1 MALNKIP
8 NPPTA
13 LIDDADWTTF
23 VSRSGY
29 GMIGHGLSIPIFTL
43 TQWESG
49 ALIPEIAT
57 GSIIEVGG
65 SFYQA
70 DSDTALTADTG
81 LIDGTV
87 RIKLVPAGGGAT
99 VIPTITSDALPSWSA
114 PKGGW
119 YDSDDK
125 FLPHIMTK
133 SGTSYT
139 GKGVSVL
146 QDANI
151 KFFIDGD
158 ANFPGA
164 VTVGGALNV
173 GSGAVFNGALSG
185 ITNLTASG
193 DLFTGKVRT
202 RQIDVTG
209 LTLTTSPQTVG
220 TVSKAAIIS
229 AFWRGPGTFGAFTLT
244 TPGNP
249 GSTVRFSNHVRVH
262 SNKLDSGKLE
272 VAEYF
277 GGSPIPSATYVE
289 LAVSSGNIGLSYSG
303 AGGVPP
309 ADCLI
314 TIIELI

>member
-1 MALNKIP
+1 MALNKID

-13 LIDDADWTTF
+13 LTVDTDWTTF

-70 DSDTALTADTG
+70 DSDTALTADAG

-99 VIPTITSDALPSWSA
+99 VTPTITSDALPSWSA

-119 YDSDDK
+119 YDGDDK

-139 GKGVSVL
+139 GKGVFVD

-151 KFFIDGD
+151 KFFIDGA

-193 DLFTGKVRT
+193 DVFTGKVRT

-229 AFWRGPGTFGAFTLT
+229 AFWRGPSTSGISTLS
-244 TPGNP
+244 PP
-249 GSTVRFSNHVRVH
+249 GSLGSSVRFSNHIRVH
-262 SNKLDSGKLE
+262 TNRLDSGKLD

-277 GGSPIPSATYVE
+277 GGSPIPTARHIEISVT
-289 LAVSSGNIGLSYSG
+289 SGNIGIYSV
-303 AGGVPP
+303 GGSVPR